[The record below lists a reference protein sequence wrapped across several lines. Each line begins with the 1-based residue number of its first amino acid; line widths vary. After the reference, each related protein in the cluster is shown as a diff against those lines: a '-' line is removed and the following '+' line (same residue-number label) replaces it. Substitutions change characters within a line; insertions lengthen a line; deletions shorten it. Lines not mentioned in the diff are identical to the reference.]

1 MVLTNIF
8 QSNITWVIIWLLVFI
23 IALVIEL
30 TTSQLVAVWFCGGSF
45 ISIILAACN
54 VDPLWQGVAFVLIS
68 IVTLVLSKI
77 LYKPKHDDKRTNYDS
92 LIGKE
97 ILITEKVSIKKP
109 GAGKVRDVEWTVSTE
124 DAVGFDVGEYAV
136 VESISGNRLI
146 VKRKE
151 N

>member
-30 TTSQLVAVWFCGGSF
+30 TTTQLVAVWFCGGSF

-68 IVTLVLSKI
+68 IAALVLSKV
-77 LYKPKHDDKRTNYDS
+77 LYKPKHEDKRTNSDS

-97 ILITEKVSIKKP
+97 ILITEKVSMKKP
-109 GAGKVRDVEWTVSTE
+109 GSGKVRDVEWTVSTE
-124 DAVGFDVGEYAV
+124 DVVGFDVGEYAI
-136 VESISGNRLI
+136 VESITGNRLI

>member
-1 MVLTNIF
+1 MK
-8 QSNITWVIIWLLVFI
+8 QSKLYTKNEGGNCHRGHNQGSEKKYRSRYDRHKKITKFEIDNEI
-23 IALVIEL
+23 
-30 TTSQLVAVWFCGGSF
+30 TRKKSHY
-45 ISIILAACN
+45 N
-54 VDPLWQGVAFVLIS
+54 
-68 IVTLVLSKI
+68 KN
-77 LYKPKHDDKRTNYDS
+77 KRTNYDS